1 MFFIS
6 ISAAFKDVYHF
17 YLGIDSSWRKWATC
31 APSRGSVILNLLTT
45 REQWRKVHVQ
55 EDIGIHEGSSP
66 ETIAKLLS
74 KPLTNSPIDINGNVT
89 ICQCIEIFNLPSI
102 LSNIWRHQMA
112 LLA

>member
-66 ETIAKLLS
+66 ETILKSTIELPLLTKS
-74 KPLTNSPIDINGNVT
+74 DIA
-89 ICQCIEIFNLPSI
+89 IEK
-102 LSNIWRHQMA
+102 
-112 LLA
+112 